1 MKYQVRIDRPVIG
14 AAMDVLDPLVVRVM
28 GARIARQTVGN
39 AERAGLEIVSVT
51 SLAPGDLV
59 KLIAARVR

>member
-1 MKYQVRIDRPVIG
+1 
-14 AAMDVLDPLVVRVM
+14 M
-28 GARIARQTVGN
+28 GAHIARQTVSN